1 MTDEELPKILTVAE
15 AAQYLRLSVAT
26 VYRLA
31 QAGEVPAVRVGR
43 QWRVQ
48 RGLLDEWLDERMRGN
63 LGRNADG

>member
-48 RGLLDEWLDERMRGN
+48 RGLLDEWLNERMRGN